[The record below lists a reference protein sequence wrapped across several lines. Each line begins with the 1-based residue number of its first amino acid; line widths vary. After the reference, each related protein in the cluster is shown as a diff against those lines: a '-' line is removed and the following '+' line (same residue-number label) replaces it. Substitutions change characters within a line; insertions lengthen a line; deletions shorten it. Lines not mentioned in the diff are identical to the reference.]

1 MKPGWRKE
9 LGRVI
14 ASIKDE
20 KEANELLC
28 EILTPAEY
36 EEVVKRWQIV
46 KLLEQ
51 GVPQREIRDRLH
63 VSIATVTRGARE
75 LKYGKGSFKKFYNR
89 IYSRGK

>member
-63 VSIATVTRGARE
+63 VSIATVTR
-75 LKYGKGSFKKFYNR
+75 
-89 IYSRGK
+89 